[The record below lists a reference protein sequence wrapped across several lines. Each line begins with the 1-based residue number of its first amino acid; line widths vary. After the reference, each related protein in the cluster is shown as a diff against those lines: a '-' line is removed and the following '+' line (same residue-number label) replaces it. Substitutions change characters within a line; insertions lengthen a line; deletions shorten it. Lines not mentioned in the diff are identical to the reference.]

1 MVKLLKYGESKT
13 RQKQKMKSMTGYG
26 RSEYSAEG
34 INLIVELKT
43 VNNRNF
49 DFNAKMP
56 RAFISLEEEIRKTV
70 SSYVIRGRVDLF
82 VNFVDRREN
91 KNPIQVDI
99 GKAKEYYQ
107 ALKLISTEF
116 NLPFDVSSTFIL
128 KSPDVIVEDIKND
141 AEELKEAI
149 IQTVK
154 EACKNL
160 NQMRLA
166 EGEKLIKDLLSRM
179 ETIEELREKIKERAP
194 LVAQEHKKKLA
205 ERITEALN
213 DVKMDEVRLLN
224 EVAFYT
230 DRVNIDEELT
240 RLGSHISQFKSIIK
254 TAGSGKKLDFLMQ
267 EFNREANTIC
277 SKSNDIEV
285 TNYGLLLKNEIEKVR
300 EQVQNL
306 E

>member
-1 MVKLLKYGESKT
+1 
-13 RQKQKMKSMTGYG
+13 MTGYG

-56 RAFISLEEEIRKTV
+56 RAFISLEEDIRKV
-70 SSYVIRGRVDLF
+70 VASFVLRGRIDLF

-91 KNPIQVDI
+91 KNPIQVDLS
-99 GKAKEYYQ
+99 KAKEYYE

-116 NLPFDVSSTFIL
+116 DLPFDVTSTFIL
-128 KSPDVIVEDIKND
+128 KSPEVIVDDVKNN

-149 IQTVK
+149 LQTIK
-154 EACKNL
+154 QACEKL
-160 NQMRLA
+160 NEMRLI
-166 EGEKLIKDLLSRM
+166 EGEKLINDLLSRM
-179 ETIEELREKIKERAP
+179 ETISELREKIKERAP
-194 LVAQEHKKKLA
+194 LVAIEHKKKLTD
-205 ERITEALN
+205 RITEALK
-213 DVKMDEVRLLN
+213 DIKIDEVKLLN

-230 DRVNIDEELT
+230 DKVNIDEELT
-240 RLGSHISQFKSIIK
+240 RLGSHISQFRSIIK

>member
-1 MVKLLKYGESKT
+1 
-13 RQKQKMKSMTGYG
+13 MTGYG

-56 RAFISLEEEIRKTV
+56 RAFISLEEDIRKV
-70 SSYVIRGRVDLF
+70 VASFVLRGRIDLF

-91 KNPIQVDI
+91 KNPIQVDLS
-99 GKAKEYYQ
+99 KAKEYYE

-116 NLPFDVSSTFIL
+116 DLPFDVTSTFIL
-128 KSPDVIVEDIKND
+128 KSPEVIVDDVKNN

-149 IQTVK
+149 LQTTK
-154 EACKNL
+154 QACEKL
-160 NQMRLA
+160 NEMRLI
-166 EGEKLIKDLLSRM
+166 EGEKLINDLLSRM
-179 ETIEELREKIKERAP
+179 ETISELREKIKERAP
-194 LVAQEHKKKLA
+194 LVAIEHKKKLTD
-205 ERITEALN
+205 RITEALK
-213 DVKMDEVRLLN
+213 DIKIDEVKLLN

-230 DRVNIDEELT
+230 DKVNIDEELT
-240 RLGSHISQFKSIIK
+240 RLGSHISQFRSIIK